1 MKKKLSEN
9 ICPWRN
15 DDKYQVSADQHDH
28 VSKRDWYVSAVY
40 DNKGS
45 PENVFNYRTL
55 SQLACNYFHN
65 QTTCEFLL
73 QYFIISA
80 ICNSIDFIDYMLR
93 GFYFAK
99 ILFYRTNCQKS
110 NIFLM
115 KIHIWIIVFI
125 GDYEYCPGGPKFM
138 LPRSNT
144 KWNIEP
150 PTFIFWEHSTFTCF

>member
-1 MKKKLSEN
+1 ML
-9 ICPWRN
+9 
-15 DDKYQVSADQHDH
+15 
-28 VSKRDWYVSAVY
+28 
-40 DNKGS
+40 
-45 PENVFNYRTL
+45 NYRTL
-55 SQLACNYFHN
+55 SQSTCNYFHILWRYLSIFDDLWYLQFWPVLPLAISC
-65 QTTCEFLL
+65 QTL
-73 QYFIISA
+73 YA
-80 ICNSIDFIDYMLR
+80 LR
-93 GFYFAK
+93 GCNFILRK

-150 PTFIFWEHSTFTCF
+150 PTFWEKHSTFISSQSISQSCCPIYDNAKEDHQWCGVAVEIFDPLGWHYL